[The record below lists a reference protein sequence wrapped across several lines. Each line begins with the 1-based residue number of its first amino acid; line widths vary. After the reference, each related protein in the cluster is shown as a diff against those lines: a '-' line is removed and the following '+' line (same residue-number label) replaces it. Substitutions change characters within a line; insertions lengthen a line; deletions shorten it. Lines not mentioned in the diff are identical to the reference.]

1 MSQIQDTQTPPQASS
16 QAGGTAPQ
24 GRRRGG
30 IAPLTNQQKD
40 EARELARQLG
50 ALSPQLLTQV
60 MRYLRVDRPSSMLK
74 SAVCQTFAI
83 APVALAIYNPTYRN
97 FSYNLFA
104 VPLAHN
110 RHLVNM
116 LAIVSH
122 GQELSREVLV
132 SGDPAAYQAAV
143 TNLNMLTDSEQTVQ
157 KAYDSL
163 LDIATRI
170 YANLGR
176 EMPNPVTAPPEGHT
190 EAAIGKDAASQPDKP
205 MANADAA
212 QEQTSAADVR
222 PKK

>member
-1 MSQIQDTQTPPQASS
+1 MSQTQTSQTPPST
-16 QAGGTAPQ
+16 GTPSTQ
-24 GRRRGG
+24 GRRRP

-40 EARELARQLG
+40 EARELARQLS

-60 MRYLRVDRPSSMLK
+60 MRYVRVDRPTSMLK

-143 TNLNMLTDSEQTVQ
+143 NNLNMLTDSEQTVQ

-163 LDIATRI
+163 FNIATRI

-212 QEQTSAADVR
+212 QEQTAAADGR

>member
-1 MSQIQDTQTPPQASS
+1 MSQTQTSQTPPSTDTPS
-16 QAGGTAPQ
+16 RP
-24 GRRRGG
+24 GRRRS

-40 EARELARQLG
+40 EARELAKQLS

-60 MRYLRVDRPSSMLK
+60 MRYVRVDRPSSMLK

-83 APVALAIYNPTYRN
+83 APVALAIYNPTFRN

-143 TNLNMLTDSEQTVQ
+143 NNLNMLTDSEQTVQ

-163 LDIATRI
+163 LAIATQI

-176 EMPNPVTAPPEGHT
+176 EMPNAVTAPPEGYT
-190 EAAIGKDAASQPDKP
+190 EATIGKDAASQPDKP
-205 MANADAA
+205 AMANADAA
-212 QEQTSAADVR
+212 QEQTAAADVR